1 MKVIL
6 NSSLLLVSLL
16 AFPAQATDLKPEA
29 HLDRICTG
37 SDCNKEL
44 RRSIRLARSNSG
56 DTTAFLAMA
65 YATGNGVEQNTAQ
78 AIRYLRLGMQ
88 QRNPK
93 AIYLMSDWLRNGF
106 IVEQDVNEAARLRK
120 LATQL
125 NYRQNSSDDLS
136 VGNRNKEVSCE
147 QSGNHCTSIRPKHGA
162 SSLNKEQS
170 GNK

>member
-16 AFPAQATDLKPEA
+16 AFPAQATDLNPEV
-29 HLDRICTG
+29 HLDRACTG

-44 RRSIRLARSNSG
+44 RRSMRLARSSSG

-78 AIRYLRLGMQ
+78 AIRYLRLGVQ

-106 IVEQDVNEAARLRK
+106 IVKQDVNEAARLRK

-125 NYRQNSSDDLS
+125 NYRQNAYDDLS
-136 VGNRNKEVSCE
+136 VGNSNKEVKFE
-147 QSGNHCTSIRPKHGA
+147 HKKTGG
-162 SSLNKEQS
+162 
-170 GNK
+170 